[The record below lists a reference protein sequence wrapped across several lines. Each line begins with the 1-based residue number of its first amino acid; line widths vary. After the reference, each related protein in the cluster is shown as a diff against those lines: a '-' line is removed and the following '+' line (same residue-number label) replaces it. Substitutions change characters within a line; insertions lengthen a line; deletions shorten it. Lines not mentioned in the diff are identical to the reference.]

1 MKRERLEENNENNWE
16 MRSERSDEKSYEEK
30 AKLK

>member
-1 MKRERLEENNENNWE
+1 MKRERLEEKNGNNWE
-16 MRSERSDEKSYEEK
+16 MRSERNDEKSYEEK